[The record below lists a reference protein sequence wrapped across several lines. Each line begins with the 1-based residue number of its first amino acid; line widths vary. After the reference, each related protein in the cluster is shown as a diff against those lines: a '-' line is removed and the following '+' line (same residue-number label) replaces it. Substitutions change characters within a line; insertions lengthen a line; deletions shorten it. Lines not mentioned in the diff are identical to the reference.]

1 MLKLVVEI
9 MASSGEASERT
20 GTSRGT
26 ASEGTGTS
34 RGTERER
41 IRGSNV

>member
-9 MASSGEASERT
+9 MASSGEASERAEVAS
-20 GTSRGT
+20 GE

-34 RGTERER
+34 RGTARER